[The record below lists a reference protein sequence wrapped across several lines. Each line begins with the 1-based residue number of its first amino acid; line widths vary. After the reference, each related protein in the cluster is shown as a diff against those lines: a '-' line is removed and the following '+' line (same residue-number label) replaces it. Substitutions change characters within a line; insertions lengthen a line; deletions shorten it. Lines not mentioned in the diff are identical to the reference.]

1 MNAVQK
7 LVVKWLGLDKALEQK
22 ALLPLNTPLRFDNG
36 RIVAPI
42 ENKNKY
48 ITDAYSVN
56 DVIYSVINL
65 ILNKVRL
72 PGWKLYEVTDN
83 PKLKQANNILARP
96 NLSIKEYKAA
106 LKLKDDSLD
115 EITNFNLQTGKLNDL
130 LDYPNEL
137 ETFEEQ
143 IVKSCLF
150 KLLTGDSYT
159 WGQLL
164 GGGANQGIPN
174 SLWVLPAQFMT
185 IKIDG
190 GFPAKPVGYEMFQW
204 AQNFSTKEI
213 LHELYPNP
221 NFNINGGELY
231 GFSPL
236 RAFTKNTTRNNSAKD
251 ASTAKF
257 QNGGSE
263 GVLSIDG
270 SKLDGFSGSI
280 AKEQAEALKLQMVT
294 EYAGPTNL
302 GKIVT
307 SGYPTNFTQFG
318 LSPVDLGIIDSEKW
332 DAIMFCNGFNVP
344 PELLGLTAK
353 TFNNMI
359 EAQKAL
365 ILGAA
370 MPLLDA
376 RRRALN
382 RKITTDW
389 GFKGKNVHIDYETD
403 CFPELEADVSKTM
416 DWMSKVTM
424 VTPNEERISV
434 GLDALTEPEADEVWV
449 LQGGNRIPLTDFQA
463 NIVEQTLANGA
474 NGQTNME
481 NGNGGNSQKPE
492 GNGGVSN
499 GNAKDVRLKKVI

>member
-1 MNAVQK
+1 MNVVQK

-22 ALLPLNTPLRFDNG
+22 ALLPLNTPLRFENG

-96 NLSIKEYKAA
+96 NLSIKDYKAA

-159 WGQLL
+159 WGRIL
-164 GGGANQGIPN
+164 GQGANQGIPN
-174 SLWVLPAQFMT
+174 DLWVLPAQFMT

-204 AQNFSTKEI
+204 AQNFTTQEI

-221 NFNINGGELY
+221 NFNINGGEIY

-236 RAFTKNTTRNNSAKD
+236 RAFLKNTDRNNSAKD

-257 QNGGSE
+257 KNGGLDTIVYFDDPK
-263 GVLSIDG
+263 VLNDP
-270 SKLDGFSGSI
+270 KF
-280 AKEQAEALKLQMVT
+280 AKAQMDALKLKMAE
-294 EYAGPTNL
+294 EYAGPLNQ
-302 GKIVT
+302 GKRAFT
-307 SGYPTNFTQFG
+307 GYKVGATPLG

-332 DAIMFCNGFNVP
+332 DAIMFCNGYNVP

-370 MPLLDA
+370 MPLLDS

-424 VTPNEERISV
+424 VTPNEERVAV
-434 GLDALTEPEADEVWV
+434 GLDALTEPEADETWV
-449 LQGGNRIPLTDFQA
+449 LSQGGVRVPLSDFQA
-463 NIVEQTLANGA
+463 NIVDQTLANGNNANQGSA
-474 NGQTNME
+474 NGQMGQSGNAGG
-481 NGNGGNSQKPE
+481 NGNGMAGEK
-492 GNGGVSN
+492 G
-499 GNAKDVRLKKVI
+499 KIVRVA